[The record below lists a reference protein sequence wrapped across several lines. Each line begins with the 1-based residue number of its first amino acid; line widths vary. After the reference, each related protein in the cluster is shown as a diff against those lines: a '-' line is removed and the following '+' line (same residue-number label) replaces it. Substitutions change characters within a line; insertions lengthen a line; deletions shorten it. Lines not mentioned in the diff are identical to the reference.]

1 MTGLLRRKS
10 GLPSEPEEI
19 RSRRHALRRIRILL
33 CVLSGTMLGFSFPP
47 SPFGILACF
56 GLVPLLIVLADIEE
70 IGRALRY
77 SYVAFF
83 VFHLITLNWTG
94 GFSHGNDPY
103 MMIAGSITIL
113 AHPFFY
119 FIPVAAYLFVR
130 RKFGDHVALA
140 ALPFLWVSY
149 EYSHSLTEW
158 SFPWLTLGNSQ
169 TFDLARI
176 QFISATGVYGLSLWI
191 LLMNVL
197 GFILYSHIARAGG
210 SFRSSRVI
218 GLVGLIVVIDL
229 LPLVHGLVVLSG
241 ADAVR
246 EREPETAG
254 PTITVGIVQSNVDP
268 WDKWSVTGFD
278 VLRLYVGM
286 TRSLVHDASPHRPD
300 LVLWPETAV
309 PYLILTDQNQFLLS
323 DLRSRLDSIG
333 VPVLTGLPQAVFYR
347 NPSDAPPSAK
357 TIRRTGERYDAFNAA
372 ALIQPGRSEIP
383 WYGKMKMVPFAER
396 VPYAD
401 IFHAFDFLRWN
412 VGIGGWQIGR
422 DTTIFTEGKTGT
434 RFATL
439 ICYESVYPDLVAAFV
454 RKGAEFISIVTI
466 DSWWGKMSGAYQH
479 HQFAL
484 LRAVENRRW
493 IARCAVGGI
502 SCYIDPYGRTYDNT
516 DLFTQAK
523 LVRTLHRRTDLSL
536 YSEHGDWL
544 GLACAWLSCAFLA
557 AALGQAFL
565 NKKRDQAWQN
575 NSSI

>member
-1 MTGLLRRKS
+1 MTPFFLRKTGLPL
-10 GLPSEPEEI
+10 EPDEV

-33 CVLSGTMLGFSFPP
+33 CVLSGVMLGFSFPP
-47 SPFGILACF
+47 SSLGILACF

-119 FIPVAAYLFVR
+119 FIPVTAYLFVR
-130 RKFGDHVALA
+130 RKFGDRAALT
-140 ALPFLWVSY
+140 ALPFLWVAY

-169 TFDLARI
+169 TYDLVRI
-176 QFISATGVYGLSLWI
+176 QFISATGVYGLSVWI

-197 GFILYSHIARAGG
+197 GFLLYSHIARADGF
-210 SFRSSRVI
+210 FRSRRVI
-218 GLVGLIVVIDL
+218 GLVGLLVTVYL
-229 LPLVHGLVVLSG
+229 LPLVPGLLVLSG
-241 ADAVR
+241 ADAAR

-254 PTITVGIVQSNVDP
+254 PSITVGIVQSNVDP
-268 WDKWSVTGFD
+268 WNKWSVSGFD
-278 VLRLYVGM
+278 ALRLYVGM
-286 TRSLVHDASPHRPD
+286 TRSLVHVASPRKPD
-300 LVLWPETAV
+300 LILWPETAV
-309 PYLILTDQNQFLLS
+309 PYLILTEQNQFLLS

-347 NPSDAPPSAK
+347 NPADAPPSAK
-357 TIRRTGERYDAFNAA
+357 TIQRTGERYDAFNAA
-372 ALIQPGRSEIP
+372 ALIDPGSSKIQ

-401 IFHAFDFLRWN
+401 IFHALDFLRWD

-422 DTTIFTEGKTGT
+422 DTTIFTERKTGAK
-434 RFATL
+434 FATM

-454 RKGAEFISIVTI
+454 RKGAEFVSIVTI
-466 DSWWGKMSGAYQH
+466 DSWWGRMSGAYQH
-479 HQFAL
+479 HQFAI

-502 SCYIDPYGRTYDNT
+502 SCFIDPYGRTYDDT
-516 DLFTQAK
+516 ELFTQAT
-523 LVRTLHRRTDLSL
+523 LVRTIGRRTELSF

-544 GLACAWLSCAFLA
+544 GLTCAWLSCAFLA
-557 AALGQAFL
+557 AALGKVFL
-565 NKKRDQAWQN
+565 NKKREQAWQT
-575 NSSI
+575 NS

>member
-1 MTGLLRRKS
+1 MTTFFRRKT
-10 GLPSEPEEI
+10 GLPSEPAEV

-33 CVLSGTMLGFSFPP
+33 CVLSGAMLGFSFPP
-47 SPFGILACF
+47 STLGILACF

-77 SYVAFF
+77 SYVTFF

-130 RKFGDHVALA
+130 RKLGDRAALA
-140 ALPFLWVSY
+140 ALPFLWVAY

-169 TFDLARI
+169 TYDLVRI
-176 QFISATGVYGLSLWI
+176 QFISATGVYGLSVWI

-197 GFILYSHIARAGG
+197 GFLLYSQLARADG
-210 SFRSSRVI
+210 SFRSRGV
-218 GLVGLIVVIDL
+218 VGLIGLLVTVYL
-229 LPLVHGLVVLSG
+229 LPLVPGLLVLSG
-241 ADAVR
+241 ADAAR

-254 PTITVGIVQSNVDP
+254 PSITVGIVQSNVDP
-268 WDKWSVTGFD
+268 WKKWSVSGFD

-286 TRSLVHDASPHRPD
+286 TRSLVHAASPRRPD
-300 LVLWPETAV
+300 LILWPETAV
-309 PYLILTDQNQFLLS
+309 PYLILTEQNQFLLS

-347 NPSDAPPSAK
+347 NPADAPPSAK
-357 TIRRTGERYDAFNAA
+357 TIQRTGERYDAFNAA
-372 ALIQPGRSEIP
+372 ALLDPGSTKVQ

-401 IFHAFDFLRWN
+401 VFYALDFLRWD

-422 DTTIFTEGKTGT
+422 DTTIFTERKTGAK
-434 RFATL
+434 FAAM

-454 RKGAEFISIVTI
+454 RKGAEFVSIVTI
-466 DSWWGKMSGAYQH
+466 DSWWGRMSGAYQH
-479 HQFAL
+479 HQFAI

-502 SCYIDPYGRTYDNT
+502 SCFIDPYGRTYDDT
-516 DLFTQAK
+516 ELFTQAT
-523 LVRTLHRRTDLSL
+523 LVRTIGRRTGLSF

-544 GLACAWLSCAFLA
+544 GLTCAWLSCAFLA
-557 AALGQAFL
+557 AALGQVFL
-565 NKKRDQAWQN
+565 NKKREQAWQT
-575 NSSI
+575 NS